1 MTVPARI
8 GLITLACRD
17 CEHVAHI
24 FRALGWPEAPSSDE
38 NHTVFQTTNGAP
50 IALYPAHHY
59 EAVFGTI
66 PQGFRGFTLCI
77 NLASMDEV
85 RAAYMTLERTAG
97 VELLGDPRSNSGAA
111 ASAGGI
117 QKGTCGMSP
126 GPTAR
131 LLTTAAG
138 CCSHR
143 RRRAGHQKIVPS
155 VCARPRVLPGL
166 RARFPAALLHEL
178 RSQLIRPASRAGG
191 AYANRRS

>member
-17 CEHVAHI
+17 CEHMAHI

-97 VELLGDPRSNSGAA
+97 VELLGEPQEQFWGGGFSWRDPEGNVWDVAWADGSTFDDR
-111 ASAGGI
+111 GG
-117 QKGTCGMSP
+117 
-126 GPTAR
+126 
-131 LLTTAAG
+131 LL
-138 CCSHR
+138 
-143 RRRAGHQKIVPS
+143 
-155 VCARPRVLPGL
+155 
-166 RARFPAALLHEL
+166 FP
-178 RSQLIRPASRAGG
+178 
-191 AYANRRS
+191 